1 MNFILSSAAV
11 LTAAAYTGDEPAAY
25 FVLTLASIAAA
36 FLVIRGAGKEM
47 EDRRREDF

>member
-1 MNFILSSAAV
+1 MNLIISGAAV

-25 FVLTLASIAAA
+25 FVLTLAAIASSALA
-36 FLVIRGAGKEM
+36 IRGAGKEM